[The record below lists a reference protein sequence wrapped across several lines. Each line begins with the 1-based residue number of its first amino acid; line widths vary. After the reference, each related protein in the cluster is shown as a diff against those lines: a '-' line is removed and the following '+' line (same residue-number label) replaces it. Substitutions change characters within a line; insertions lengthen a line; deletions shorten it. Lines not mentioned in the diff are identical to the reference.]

1 MWKYLYCVS
10 EDRKMKNTI
19 VLGGNSAESPVTTMW
34 REQISGGWSP
44 AGFCRE
50 NKGSE
55 NTHSYIP
62 GIRVSAKKSVD

>member
-1 MWKYLYCVS
+1 
-10 EDRKMKNTI
+10 MKNTI
-19 VLGGNSAESPVTTMW
+19 VLGRNSAESPVTTMW
-34 REQISGGWSP
+34 REEISGGWFP

-55 NTHSYIP
+55 NTHSYMT